1 VFKRGMLRTV
11 AAAAA
16 ATLVVGTTSA
26 AATSEPATASA
37 PKPTIVLVHGAWADA
52 SGFGAE
58 VTTLTRLGY
67 PVVAVANPLR
77 GLTSDADA
85 LRARLATISGP
96 IVLVGHSY
104 GGAVITNAARGVPN
118 VKSLVYLA
126 AFALDKGESL
136 ATALPPDRFPGSH
149 VDPTKLDIVPVPN
162 PAAPGGQDADLYLK
176 PAAFADIFAAD
187 VPREQSTLQALTQ
200 RPLANLAYTEP
211 SGAPAWA
218 TIPSWNLVTTD
229 DHAVS
234 PAGQRFMAN
243 RMRAHTETVRS
254 AHDVM
259 VSHPQAV
266 LRIILEAACG

>member
-1 VFKRGMLRTV
+1 MLKRGMLRIAV
-11 AAAAA
+11 AAAAV
-16 ATLVVGTTSA
+16 TLVVSTTAAASTSSPASA
-26 AATSEPATASA
+26 AG

-58 VTTLTRLGY
+58 ITSLTRLGY
-67 PVVAVANPLR
+67 PVVALANPLR
-77 GLTSDADA
+77 GLTSDSDA
-85 LRARLATISGP
+85 IRARLATITGP

-136 ATALPPDRFPGSH
+136 ATALPPDQFPGSH

-187 VPREQSTLQALTQ
+187 VPREQATLQALTQ

-211 SGAPAWA
+211 SGVPAWA

-243 RMRAHTETVRS
+243 RMHAHTETVRS

-266 LRIILEAACG
+266 VRIILEAACG